1 MSTARLIA
9 LRFGRIAICA
19 GAISAAGATTATAQS
34 PAIDPMAVQGL
45 QRTLTQLYNA
55 NQMRVHT
62 VSTVEDLDAAGH
74 RIDRDLTADIII
86 KRPNGLLTVRSSEG
100 KDGRLYYDGK
110 TLTLFDQLHNV
121 YASKPAPPT
130 IEGMITLARE
140 RVGIV
145 MPAADLL
152 YRDAFAQLTK
162 DMSLAKVVGTQVI
175 GGVKCDHLLFSR
187 PGADFQVCVAS
198 GPAPWPVKYIVTD
211 TSTPARLSVSTEFT
225 KWDTAAK
232 TDPATFEFVP
242 PPGAQLTKFVPV
254 KPADGADR

>member
-1 MSTARLIA
+1 MRTVL
-9 LRFGRIAICA
+9 CA
-19 GAISAAGATTATAQS
+19 GALSAAGATTAGAQS
-34 PAIDPMAVQGL
+34 PAIDPMALQGL
-45 QRTLTQLYNA
+45 QRSLTQLYNA
-55 NQMRVHT
+55 SQIRVHT
-62 VSTVEDLDAAGH
+62 VSTVEDLDEAGH
-74 RIDRDLTADIII
+74 RIDRDLTADITI
-86 KRPNGLLTVRSSEG
+86 KRPNGLLTVRTSEG
-100 KDGRLYYDGK
+100 KDGRLYYNGK

-187 PGADFQVCVAS
+187 PGADFQLCVAT

-225 KWDTAAK
+225 SWTAPTTIEA
-232 TDPATFEFVP
+232 ATFEFVP
-242 PPGAQLTKFVPV
+242 PPGAQATEFLPV
-254 KPADGADR
+254 QAADGTEP